1 MTEYEWN
8 GGIAMKN
15 KLKRLSVALLSFVMV
30 VALAVPA
37 LAVPS
42 DDYAV
47 LNIRYRPNKTP
58 VNGVEYRLYKVAD
71 AKDQGDGTY
80 TYTLTAPFA
89 ASGIDVDAILKG
101 GQLTTG
107 DTRNLLVAFGTYI
120 NEHQDE
126 VRGSES
132 MKSALTARQGSED
145 GIARFTGVDDGLYLA
160 TSSATYT
167 EDGTTYTPVP
177 FLLKIPYVM
186 DGVENNYLTAN
197 VKFTTS
203 TPGGT
208 EPDNP
213 RPGGGGGGGGTPTP
227 PPTVDVEEPE
237 VPLAEPDVPL
247 VELPEEIEP
256 EVEIPEEDPP
266 LAMLPQTG
274 LLWWPVPLMAAAG
287 AAFVLYGAVTRRKSC

>member
-1 MTEYEWN
+1 MTELEWN

-15 KLKRLSVALLSFVMV
+15 NLKRLSVALLSFVMV

-47 LNIRYRPNKTP
+47 LNIRYRPNGNP

-71 AKDQGDGTY
+71 AVDQGDGTY

-89 ASGIDVDAILKG
+89 PSGIDVDAILKG

-107 DTRNLLVAFGTYI
+107 DTRDLLVAFGTYI

-132 MKSALTARQGSED
+132 MKSALTANQAGED

-160 TSSATYT
+160 TCSEVYT
-167 EDGTTYTPVP
+167 EDGITYTPVP
-177 FLLKIPYVM
+177 FLLKIPYVV

-197 VKFTTS
+197 VKFTT
-203 TPGGT
+203 PAAPT
-208 EPDNP
+208 EPDN
-213 RPGGGGGGGGTPTP
+213 PGGGGGGGGTPPTP
-227 PPTVDVEEPE
+227 PTPPTVDVEEPE
-237 VPLAEPDVPL
+237 VPLADVPL
-247 VELPEEIEP
+247 VELPEETDP
-256 EVEIPEEDPP
+256 EVEIPEEETP

-287 AAFVLYGAVTRRKSC
+287 AAFILYGAVTRRKSC

>member
-47 LNIRYRPNKTP
+47 LNIRYKPNGNP

-71 AKDQGDGTY
+71 AAEQGDGTY

-89 ASGIDVDAILKG
+89 PSGIDVNAILKG

-107 DTRNLLVAFGTYI
+107 DTRDLLVAFGTYI

-132 MKSALTARQGSED
+132 MKSALTANQAGED

-160 TSSATYT
+160 TCSEVYT
-167 EDGTTYTPVP
+167 EGRTTYTPVP
-177 FLLKIPYVM
+177 FLLKIPYVV

-197 VKFTTS
+197 VKFSSS
-203 TPGGT
+203 TPT
-208 EPDNP
+208 TPRPTDPDNP
-213 RPGGGGGGGGTPTP
+213 RPGGGTPPT

-237 VPLAEPDVPL
+237 VPLADVPL
-247 VELPEEIEP
+247 VELPEETDP

-287 AAFVLYGAVTRRKSC
+287 AAFILYGAVTKRKSC